1 MASLTYQ
8 RLIKGLNSLAEK
20 AMTDLPGPTFS
31 HHRDEISRL
40 IKDGLAAA
48 QAGLAQLP
56 GSESP
61 GQIKHWVGEKVDE
74 ILEGVIPP
82 TITSPAILKTPARN
96 KRITRSTTRSTTATA
111 AGFKKRYNSRAKSS
125 AAAHSA
131 LPATSSTRADIECA
145 NTLLSAGIAS
155 RSSRRSARVPTFTRE
170 DIECASI
177 LLELA
182 FKPIV
187 FDRLARISTAPV
199 AKDFWSVI
207 A

>member
-74 ILEGVIPP
+74 IL
-82 TITSPAILKTPARN
+82 KTPARN

-125 AAAHSA
+125 AAAHST

-145 NTLLSAGIAS
+145 NTLLSAGIAR